1 MPCLPSIISSL
12 PVALLS
18 TWCPTCRAMTCG
30 CIDFV
35 AKPMYEA
42 MAVLLPHMH
51 DEVFANVTL
60 NRSLW
65 NAFST
70 NGRRASEASLLP
82 YFVLV
87 FSKPNLISK
96 DCVLK
101 VLGTLFYSS
110 VSLSFFVFL
119 VFLLFFLSS

>member
-1 MPCLPSIISSL
+1 
-12 PVALLS
+12 
-18 TWCPTCRAMTCG
+18 MTCG

-96 DCVLK
+96 DRTCK

-110 VSLSFFVFL
+110 VSLSFFVFWFFSFSFCL
-119 VFLLFFLSS
+119 HDLFRHCLLFCVLLSDSASWLSLLLL